1 MVYCKGVLLV
11 LDADGTPFTRAWCCF
26 EEAMVVQ
33 DAARTGAPLL
43 LDIATVDS
51 EGKAH
56 VTTQGTTAAD
66 QKEYDN
72 LPVWQSSTRSV
83 ASIKVEREAG
93 FPKAVLELGFKVD
106 TFHSEASVAIDRTR
120 ILNAICDVPADQL
133 DAVIPQEGHR
143 AFKAVNAA
151 LSGLF
156 ADAALAL
163 AARAGEME
171 STVEVLR
178 RDTARRHA
186 RVDIP
191 CATIKSLAA
200 LAPAFRAWP
209 ALTEL
214 QLDAT
219 GSGNLSDVSAV
230 ESLAQ
235 CTQL

>member
-1 MVYCKGVLLV
+1 
-11 LDADGTPFTRAWCCF
+11 
-26 EEAMVVQ
+26 MVVR
-33 DAARTGAPLL
+33 DAARIGAALL
-43 LDIATVDS
+43 LDVATVDG
-51 EGKAH
+51 EAAH

-72 LPVWQSSTRSV
+72 LPVWQSSSRSV
-83 ASIKVEREAG
+83 TSIKVEREAG
-93 FPKAVLELGFKVD
+93 FPKAVLELGFRVD
-106 TFHSEASVAIDRTR
+106 IFHSEASVAIDRTR

-163 AARAGEME
+163 AAQAGEME

-178 RDTARRHA
+178 RDTARRRA

-219 GSGNLSDVSAV
+219 GSGNLSDVSALQ
-230 ESLAQ
+230 SLAECPQLEVVNCSFSNCSKLADVDGLQ
-235 CTQL
+235 CLLGCK